1 MPSLFCCLGIL
12 WVNQTQALT
21 VMEYDGKLVL
31 ADAHRLSGC
40 RLKGKNKME
49 NLGEKLIT
57 IAILVYMLKETCSRL
72 SAPPKDKEERK
83 YFVIIPITNLLM
95 KFCKCTDPRYID
107 KKDIGTVTLEG
118 YWLSEI
124 IIACYLVYFAVIL
137 VYPIYDFYYL
147 VTALFVGFFFIVQA
161 AFPTAYVRYKKR
173 K

>member
-1 MPSLFCCLGIL
+1 MLRA
-12 WVNQTQALT
+12 NQAQVLT
-21 VMEYDGKLVL
+21 VAEDDGKLVL

-40 RLKGKNKME
+40 RLKGKSKME

-137 VYPIYDFYYL
+137 VYPIHDFHYL

-173 K
+173 KEKTNNK